1 MGGGGGG
8 ICPGISGDNK
18 HTILCYTCFWTNF
31 CFLTHRKKNRIPETS
46 TRSSIR
52 TPKIHVFEPNLG
64 TCSIRNKQELQ
75 EVGKFPIEIFWNIA
89 TWNFDIISFISKK
102 FGLWKPE
109 LKETEL

>member
-1 MGGGGGG
+1 MHLVK
-8 ICPGISGDNK
+8 ITNILLLLKLKLKVNK
-18 HTILCYTCFWTNF
+18 
-31 CFLTHRKKNRIPETS
+31 
-46 TRSSIR
+46 
-52 TPKIHVFEPNLG
+52 
-64 TCSIRNKQELQ
+64 KQELQ